1 MDAATK
7 RTLKSRG
14 QTLRVE
20 AWLGKEGIH
29 PAMVATLAS
38 VFEKTDLV
46 KVRIGA
52 GEGAERKRL
61 AQALADEVGAEVV
74 SVTGRNA
81 LLYKTPPVLE
91 F

>member
-1 MDAATK
+1 
-7 RTLKSRG
+7 
-14 QTLRVE
+14 
-20 AWLGKEGIH
+20 
-29 PAMVATLAS
+29 MVATLAA

-52 GEGAERKRL
+52 GDAPERKRL
-61 AQALADEVGAEVV
+61 AQALAEEVGADVV

-81 LLYKTPPVLE
+81 LLHKAPPVLE